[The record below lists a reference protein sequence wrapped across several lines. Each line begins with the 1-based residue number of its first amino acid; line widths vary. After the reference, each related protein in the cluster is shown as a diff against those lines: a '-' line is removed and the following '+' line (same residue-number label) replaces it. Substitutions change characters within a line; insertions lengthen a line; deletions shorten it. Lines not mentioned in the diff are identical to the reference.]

1 MPNCFVDESIKHPDK
16 VIKKLN
22 KGSLIKGYYI
32 VSLNKDT
39 GKLEIISSRMF
50 LQKYFK
56 EREYNVSAL
65 LKSKE
70 DAFEYIRCLSEL
82 SQKVEDVLANQQ
94 ITSNKKATFMAEMQQ
109 LIDKIN
115 KENLS
120 PTDTKWNDYEQ
131 EVLGSYTRA
140 LMGEKQENNLGEI
153 FATILLNQFSHLLN
167 PTDANELREGL
178 LRIKNSKDAFERD
191 SLRNNL

>member
-1 MPNCFVDESIKHPDK
+1 MILMPNCFVDESIKHPDK

-56 EREYNVSAL
+56 EHEYNVSAL

-82 SQKVEDVLANQQ
+82 SYEKYDDF
-94 ITSNKKATFMAEMQQ
+94 KASE
-109 LIDKIN
+109 IIENVDKEEIKAIFD
-115 KENLS
+115 KE
-120 PTDTKWNDYEQ
+120 TE
-131 EVLGSYTRA
+131 
-140 LMGEKQENNLGEI
+140 
-153 FATILLNQFSHLLN
+153 
-167 PTDANELREGL
+167 
-178 LRIKNSKDAFERD
+178 
-191 SLRNNL
+191 

>member
-1 MPNCFVDESIKHPDK
+1 MILMPNCFVDESIKHPDK

-32 VSLNKDT
+32 VSLNEET

-70 DAFEYIRCLSEL
+70 DAFEYIRCISEL
-82 SQKVEDVLANQQ
+82 SYVKFNDF
-94 ITSNKKATFMAEMQQ
+94 KARE
-109 LIDKIN
+109 II
-115 KENLS
+115 ENV
-120 PTDTKWNDYEQ
+120 DNE
-131 EVLGSYTRA
+131 EIRA
-140 LMGEKQENNLGEI
+140 I
-153 FATILLNQFSHLLN
+153 F
-167 PTDANELREGL
+167 DRET
-178 LRIKNSKDAFERD
+178 E
-191 SLRNNL
+191 